1 MEILMKINY
10 GLKNGAVLQRDENN
24 LCKCVFGAEAS
35 GEIKSSLGEIT
46 KISDGV
52 YSLEGILVG
61 GPYDI
66 SIFDDEESVTLSD
79 IYVGDLWLLAGQS
92 NMEGS
97 GKWREKYQKYD
108 ADPSPTVR
116 AYYMNEAWGAAKS
129 QLHQLWES
137 HDPQISVT
145 FRNERRNSRW
155 GAEFPEIQNNGVGPG
170 LFFALEM
177 QNRMGGVPQGVIPCG
192 VGGSGLW
199 QWNPE
204 GENNLYSAA
213 LRRFRECGGN
223 IKGIFWHQGEAQAMG
238 CQFPTFNFEMERLVS
253 GIRRDFGANI
263 PIVQVQLNKY
273 VASGPEIDQSWNQIR
288 EMQRTL
294 EERIDNLATVY
305 SLDLDIDDLVH
316 LSSES
321 HEILGVRAAEAM
333 CVLIGEE
340 GVPSPAFDSVEVVQD
355 DYVPFFANVRI
366 NFKNVVGELTAEGV
380 PSGFYILDSES
391 GSPLRAIS
399 RTCLEGNSV
408 RVKVEFDMDKL
419 GEYYVGYGYGN
430 NFYCNITDSAKR
442 SIPGFGPFKIND
454 YLKKESN

>member
-1 MEILMKINY
+1 MKINY
-10 GLKNGAVLQRDENN
+10 GLKNGALLQRDENN
-24 LCKCVFGAEAS
+24 LCKCIFGAEVF
-35 GEIKSSLGEIT
+35 GEVKSSLGKIT
-46 KISDGV
+46 KICDGV
-52 YSLEGILVG
+52 YSLEGISVG
-61 GPYDI
+61 GPYNI
-66 SIFDDEESVTLSD
+66 SISDDEGSVTLSD

-116 AYYMNEAWGAAKS
+116 AYYMNEFWGAAKS

-145 FRNERRNSRW
+145 FRNDRKNSRW
-155 GAEFPEIQNNGVGPG
+155 GAEFPEVQNNGVGPG
-170 LFFALEM
+170 LFFAIEM
-177 QNRMGGVPQGVIPCG
+177 QKRMGGVPQGVIPCG
-192 VGGSGLW
+192 IGGSGLW

-213 LRRFRECGGN
+213 QRRFRECGGN

-238 CQFPTFNFEMERLVS
+238 CQFPTFIFEMERLIS
-253 GIRRDFGANI
+253 GMRRDFGNPNI

-273 VASGPEIDQSWNQIR
+273 VAASPATDESWNKIR

-294 EERIDNLATVY
+294 GERIDNLATVY

-316 LSSES
+316 LASEG
-321 HEILGVRAAEAM
+321 HEILGARAAEAM

-340 GVPSPAFDSVEVVQD
+340 GVPSPEFDSVEVIQD
-355 DYVPFFANVRI
+355 DYVPFFANVRV
-366 NFKNVVGELTAEGV
+366 NFKNIVGELVAEGV

-391 GSPLRAIS
+391 GSPLRVIS
-399 RTCLEGNSV
+399 RTCLEGDSV
-408 RVKVEFDMDKL
+408 RVKVEFDLDKL
-419 GEYYVGYGYGN
+419 GDYYIGYGYGN

>member
-1 MEILMKINY
+1 MKINY
-10 GLKNGAVLQRDENN
+10 GLKCGAVLQRNENN
-24 LCKCVFGAEAS
+24 LCKCIFGADTV
-35 GEIKSSLGEIT
+35 GEIKSSLGNVVKT
-46 KISDGV
+46 DDGA
-52 YSLEGILVG
+52 YLLTDIPTG
-61 GPYDI
+61 GPYDVTL
-66 SIFDDEESVTLSD
+66 SDNEGSVTLSN

-108 ADPSPTVR
+108 ADPSDTVR
-116 AYYMNEAWGAAKS
+116 AYYMNESWGAAKS

-145 FRNERRNSRW
+145 FRNDRKNSRW

-177 QNRMGGVPQGVIPCG
+177 QKRTGGVPQGVIPCG
-192 VGGSGLW
+192 IGGSGLW

-213 LRRFRECGGN
+213 LRRYRECGGN

-238 CQFPTFNFEMERLVS
+238 CQFPTFIFEMERLIS
-253 GIRRDFGANI
+253 GMRRDFGANI

-273 VASGPEIDQSWNQIR
+273 VAASPATDQSWNIIR

-294 EERIDNLATVY
+294 GERIENLATVY

-316 LSSES
+316 LASEG
-321 HEILGVRAAEAM
+321 HEILGARAAEAM
-333 CVLIGEE
+333 CVLIGEGGE
-340 GVPSPAFDSVEVVQD
+340 PSPEFDSFEVIQD
-355 DYVPFFANVRI
+355 DYVPFFANVRV
-366 NFKNVVGELTAEGV
+366 NFKNIVGKLCAEGV

-408 RVKVEFDMDKL
+408 RVKVEFDIDKL

-442 SIPGFGPFKIND
+442 SIPGFGPLKIND
-454 YLKKESN
+454 YLKKGE